1 MSSLA
6 PTTVPLS
13 LNLASVLREGRKREI
28 FTWGRQPMSSFR
40 RIATI
45 PWVQKCIGFC
55 AAEHLRLVSKTS
67 SFAIDPPDF
76 YDRADV
82 PFIVAMWHGQHF
94 MMPFFKRE
102 PLRAKVLISRHRDG
116 EINAIAAERLGIGTI
131 RGSGSHGQDFP
142 RKGGVAGFRGM
153 LEALA
158 QGYNVALTAD
168 VPKMSRIAGRGIVQL
183 ARASGRPIYPVV
195 PATSRRIQLDN
206 WDRSAVNLP
215 FGRFAI
221 AVGEPIRVAADAD
234 DAALEDA
241 RRMVEAGLN
250 RATERAYAIADGRA
264 KDLD

>member
-1 MSSLA
+1 
-6 PTTVPLS
+6 
-13 LNLASVLREGRKREI
+13 
-28 FTWGRQPMSSFR
+28 MSSFR

-168 VPKMSRIAGRGIVQL
+168 VPK
-183 ARASGRPIYPVV
+183 
-195 PATSRRIQLDN
+195 
-206 WDRSAVNLP
+206 
-215 FGRFAI
+215 
-221 AVGEPIRVAADAD
+221 ECRVSPD
-234 DAALEDA
+234 EGSCSW
-241 RRMVEAGLN
+241 RVHR
-250 RATERAYAIADGRA
+250 DGRSILLLRQRA
-264 KDLD
+264 AASSSITGTAPP